1 MNNQEIRINILS
13 LRNSGYSLRQ
23 IAIHLDINVS
33 KVRYWLRKWEDE
45 KKLQI
50 KKLDQKNNKITQ
62 ELKNFVEQETKKN
75 RSMSS
80 LALSKK
86 CQEMFPNLS
95 CSETSIFRIRKSLK
109 FKYTPPRIRQCLN
122 DLQKDKRLLFANH
135 HKSLET
141 DWKTVI
147 FSDESWFYL
156 NQKRRKIWRMR
167 NEYDNSVWDERKKF
181 GKKVMIWGGIGYR
194 LQTDLIIIDS
204 SVDTETYIHDII
216 RKSKIIKK
224 ANEQYGEW
232 EWIFQQDGARPH
244 TSKKSMDY
252 LQYRCNVLSPWPPN
266 SPDLNPIENLWSI
279 MDKRLKNVQP
289 SNEEEFILEIIR
301 VWEGITW
308 EIIENLVTS
317 MTKKNR
323 FSH

>member
-1 MNNQEIRINILS
+1 MSNQEIRINILS

-45 KKLQI
+45 KRI
-50 KKLDQKNNKITQ
+50 TNKKTGPKNNKITQ

-80 LALSKK
+80 LTLSKK
-86 CQEMFPNLS
+86 CQE
-95 CSETSIFRIRKSLK
+95 IF
-109 FKYTPPRIRQCLN
+109 C
-122 DLQKDKRLLFANH
+122 
-135 HKSLET
+135 
-141 DWKTVI
+141 
-147 FSDESWFYL
+147 
-156 NQKRRKIWRMR
+156 M
-167 NEYDNSVWDERKKF
+167 DERKKF
-181 GKKVMIWGGIGYR
+181 GKKVMIWGGIEYR
-194 LQTDLIIIDS
+194 LQTDLIIIGS

-232 EWIFQQDGARPH
+232 GWIFQQDGARPH

-266 SPDLNPIENLWSI
+266 SPDLNPIEILWSI

-317 MTKKNR
+317 MTKRIDLVIDHEGQSING
-323 FSH
+323 FF

>member
-45 KKLQI
+45 KRI
-50 KKLDQKNNKITQ
+50 TNKKTGPKNNKITQ
-62 ELKNFVEQETKKN
+62 ELKNFVEQETKKIILYG
-75 RSMSS
+75 M
-80 LALSKK
+80 K
-86 CQEMFPNLS
+86 E
-95 CSETSIFRIRKSLK
+95 
-109 FKYTPPRIRQCLN
+109 
-122 DLQKDKRLLFANH
+122 
-135 HKSLET
+135 
-141 DWKTVI
+141 
-147 FSDESWFYL
+147 
-156 NQKRRKIWRMR
+156 KIW
-167 NEYDNSVWDERKKF
+167 
-181 GKKVMIWGGIGYR
+181 KKVMIWGGIGYR

-279 MDKRLKNVQP
+279 MDKRLKT
-289 SNEEEFILEIIR
+289 SNQ
-301 VWEGITW
+301 V
-308 EIIENLVTS
+308 
-317 MTKKNR
+317 MKKNLSWKS
-323 FSH
+323 FEFGKE

>member
-1 MNNQEIRINILS
+1 MI
-13 LRNSGYSLRQ
+13 YKRQ
-23 IAIHLDINVS
+23 
-33 KVRYWLRKWEDE
+33 K
-45 KKLQI
+45 
-50 KKLDQKNNKITQ
+50 
-62 ELKNFVEQETKKN
+62 
-75 RSMSS
+75 
-80 LALSKK
+80 
-86 CQEMFPNLS
+86 
-95 CSETSIFRIRKSLK
+95 TS
-109 FKYTPPRIRQCLN
+109 
-122 DLQKDKRLLFANH
+122 FANH

-317 MTKKNR
+317 MTKE
-323 FSH
+323 SI